1 MKIVIDTNILVA
13 IIGRRSPYRW
23 IFDLLIEGKMALC
36 VSNEILFEYREV
48 LERKTN
54 AQVAENIINFID
66 VHPASEKTE
75 VYFKFNLIYED
86 PDDNKFVDCAISA
99 QADLIVSNDSH
110 FQVLKELNFPK
121 VGVLTLTEFEAR
133 FKGLFVD

>member
-1 MKIVIDTNILVA
+1 LKIVIDTNILVA